1 MSPAAAAV
9 VATLL
14 GALLGALVPSLIA
27 RIPEPVED
35 RHPEDGEKVP
45 YAEVAARPG
54 LAARTAIL
62 GGVAGGLLGYAV
74 GWDRALIGLLFLVPV
89 CLALTVVDLR
99 TRLLPRVLVLP
110 ATGVFVVLALVEA
123 LATGDHVD
131 LLRAAIGL
139 LVARSF
145 YWVLWFLHSA
155 GMGFGDV
162 RLAALLGFALAYL
175 GWAEFAIGM
184 YAGFIVFALP
194 GLLLA
199 VVRRDRSLLRTA
211 YPFGPAMIVGA
222 LLGVL
227 VGPALLSGLALA

>member
-9 VATLL
+9 VATLVGL
-14 GALLGALVPSLIA
+14 LLGALVPAVIA
-27 RIPEPVED
+27 RLPEPVED

-54 LAARTAIL
+54 LAVRTALL

-74 GWDRALIGLLFLVPV
+74 GGDPALVGLLFLVPV
-89 CLALTVVDLR
+89 CLALAVVDLR

-110 ATGVFVVLALVEA
+110 ATGVLVVLAVVDALV
-123 LATGDHVD
+123 TGDHAD

-145 YWVLWFLHSA
+145 YWLLWFLHSA

-199 VVRRDRSLLRTA
+199 VARRDRSMLRTA

>member
-14 GALLGALVPSLIA
+14 GLLLGALVPSVIA

-35 RHPEDGEKVP
+35 RDPEDGEKVP

-54 LAARTAIL
+54 LAVRTALL

-74 GWDRALIGLLFLVPV
+74 GGDPALVGLLLLVPV
-89 CLALTVVDLR
+89 CLALAVVDLR
-99 TRLLPRVLVLP
+99 TRLLPRVVVLP
-110 ATGVFVVLALVEA
+110 ATGVLVLLAVVEA
-123 LATGDHVD
+123 LVTGDHED
-131 LLRAAIGL
+131 LLRSAIGL
-139 LVARSF
+139 VVARSF
-145 YWVLWFLHSA
+145 YWLLWFLHSA

-199 VVRRDRSLLRTA
+199 IVRRDRSLLRTA
-211 YPFGPAMIVGA
+211 YPFGPAMIGGA